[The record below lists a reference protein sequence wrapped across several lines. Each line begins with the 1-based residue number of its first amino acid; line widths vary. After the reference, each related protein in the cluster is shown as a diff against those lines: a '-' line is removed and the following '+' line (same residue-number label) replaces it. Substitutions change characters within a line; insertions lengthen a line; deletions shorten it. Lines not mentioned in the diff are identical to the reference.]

1 MKNNKR
7 NLGLTSASL
16 FLHFDVCVLFFFA
29 FATASSSKD
38 TTGKLD
44 LGGNQVLRAGMFIFP
59 NVETYFED
67 EELMSDDAKIGKRV
81 EALLWY
87 CHTRSDIDVKWSL
100 VSKVGLFCWF
110 VSSS

>member
-1 MKNNKR
+1 M
-7 NLGLTSASL
+7 
-16 FLHFDVCVLFFFA
+16 FFA

-59 NVETYFED
+59 NVKTFFED

-81 EALLWY
+81 EAMLWY
-87 CHTRSDIDVKWSL
+87 CHTSPDVDIKWP
-100 VSKVGLFCWF
+100 LFF
-110 VSSS
+110 